1 MKKITKRVGR
11 ASTAAVAM
19 GALMVSGLSTVAL
32 AAPSAS
38 TIDPNTPGSLTIHKY
53 AGSTW
58 EGATNNGQE
67 IAADDIPEDA
77 VGLAGVTFK
86 VCRVGTPTEVE
97 GLSGDPSG
105 EDGFYPLNVNNPNAW
120 PLITKLNTDIN
131 ASANHALPSPYI
143 VSDQPDD
150 CRDLVTNESGVASWD
165 GLAQG
170 VYYVT
175 ETDVPATVAEKVL
188 PFLVTVPMANNL
200 DSSWIY
206 DVHVYPK
213 NAVTELE
220 KEAVD
225 PGPLGVGS
233 NIEWNIVQEAP
244 KTQND
249 ITSYRLLDKLDSRLT
264 YVPDS
269 STVSLGDTALEAT
282 DYEITTTPQLTMT
295 LTTAGLDKLN
305 ASTDREV
312 VWNFK
317 TTVISIGEGVIDNQ
331 AVVWVNNPDGTWED
345 GEPSGETSV
354 NWGAVKINKIN
365 TKGGLGLKGAIFQAF
380 GSEAEAKACLLN
392 VVSAKGFL
400 PAGCDNA
407 IVVYRDSAGAEIPGG
422 LDKFTT
428 ADDGTVTIPGLSVGI
443 DSDTERDYWLVEIVA
458 PAGYVNDTS
467 AAHKVTVTAGN
478 ITTTATTETIEN
490 AQVPSTTLPATGGKG
505 TLILV
510 ISALAISGVAVGV
523 SLNGR
528 RKNAS
533 ENI

>member
-1 MKKITKRVGR
+1 MKKRIIG
-11 ASTAAVAM
+11 STLAM
-19 GALMVSGLSTVAL
+19 GVGLSMFAGGMAT

-38 TIDPNTPGSLTIHKY
+38 SIDPDTPGSLTIHKY

-97 GLSGDPSG
+97 GLSGDPSE

-269 STVSLGDTALEAT
+269 STVSLGGTALEAA

-295 LTTAGLDKLN
+295 LTTAGLAKLN

-317 TTVISIGEGVIDNQ
+317 TTVTSIGEGIIENQ
-331 AVVWVNNPDGTWED
+331 GVVWVNNPDGTWDD
-345 GEPSGETSV
+345 GEPSDKVSS
-354 NWGAVKINKIN
+354 NWGAVKINKID

-380 GSEAEAKACLLN
+380 GSEAEANACLAN

-407 IVVYRDSAGAEIPGG
+407 IVVYRDSAGSEIPVG

-428 ADDGTVTIPGLSVGI
+428 ADDGTVTIPGLNVGI
-443 DSDTERDYWLVEIVA
+443 NSDTERDYWLVEIVA

-467 AAHKVTVTAGN
+467 AAHKVTVTTGN

-490 AQVPSTTLPATGGKG
+490 AQVPPSTLPMTGAQVTMLMIVIAGLLG
-505 TLILV
+505 VGAVTLV
-510 ISALAISGVAVGV
+510 VVQK
-523 SLNGR
+523 
-528 RKNAS
+528 RKANS
-533 ENI
+533 VQ